1 MSDLATLEV
10 DAPQRLDH
18 FLCRRLPHLSRRHLQ
33 SLIGA
38 GDVRVNGRRATK
50 KGIHLRI
57 GDTVTLARQW
67 VAVRSVQPQP
77 ELALPVL
84 YEDADLAAIDKPAGL
99 ASVAQRVTDRDTVA
113 NLVAALYP
121 ETAALAGGA
130 TESGIVH
137 RLDTAT
143 SGVLLVARTA
153 AAHTEMRRQFA
164 EHLVEKEYRA
174 VVGGRVESAGTI
186 AHPLV
191 GKSGDPSRMVIA
203 DTDTPGARAAETR
216 IRPLRSDAQSTLL
229 EVHITTGARHQIRA
243 HLAAVGH
250 PIVGDSRYG
259 GTPAARLMLHA
270 CEVRFSHPATRDA
283 ATIRSPTPAELDSQV
298 N

>member
-1 MSDLATLEV
+1 MSDVATLDV

-18 FLCRRLPHLSRRHLQ
+18 FLCRCLPHLSRRHLQ

-38 GDVRVNGRRATK
+38 GEVRVNGRRATK
-50 KGIHLRI
+50 KGIQLRG
-57 GDTVTLARQW
+57 GDTVTLARKW
-67 VAVRSVQPQP
+67 VAVRSAEPQP

-99 ASVAQRVTDRDTVA
+99 ASVAQRVTDRETVA
-113 NLVAALYP
+113 NFVAARYP

-153 AAHTEMRRQFA
+153 AAHTELRRQFA
-164 EHLVEKEYRA
+164 AHLVEKEYLA
-174 VVGGRVESAGTI
+174 VVGGHIESAGTI

-191 GKSGDPSRMVIA
+191 GKAGDPSRMVVAEA
-203 DTDTPGARAAETR
+203 DTAGARAAETR
-216 IRPLRSDAQSTLL
+216 IRPLRSDGQSTLL
-229 EVHITTGARHQIRA
+229 AVRIATGARHQIRA
-243 HLAAVGH
+243 HLAAIGH
-250 PIVGDSRYG
+250 PIVGDAGYG
-259 GTPAARLMLHA
+259 GAPAARLLLHA
-270 CEVRFSHPATRDA
+270 CEVRFSHPATRESM
-283 ATIRSPTPAELDSQV
+283 TIRSPTPAELDLQS